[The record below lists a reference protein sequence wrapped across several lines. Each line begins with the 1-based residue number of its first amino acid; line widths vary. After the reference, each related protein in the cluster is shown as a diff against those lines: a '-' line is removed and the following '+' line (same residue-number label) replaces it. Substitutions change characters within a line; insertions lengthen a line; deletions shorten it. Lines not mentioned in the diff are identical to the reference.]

1 MFFLSRYH
9 PTAVKPAS
17 PVFVVS
23 LRVGALEFRGEGA
36 TAQAA
41 KHAAAGD
48 ALRLLKVSERSERM
62 RCGTFK
68 SEIFCHRRGNLL
80 ERR

>member
-1 MFFLSRYH
+1 M
-9 PTAVKPAS
+9 KPAS

-62 RCGTFK
+62 RRGTSRAKYFATGG
-68 SEIFCHRRGNLL
+68 ETC
-80 ERR
+80 

>member
-1 MFFLSRYH
+1 M
-9 PTAVKPAS
+9 KPAS
-17 PVFVVS
+17 PLFVVS

-48 ALRLLKVSERSERM
+48 ALRLLKVSELL
-62 RCGTFK
+62 K
-68 SEIFCHRRGNLL
+68 RR
-80 ERR
+80 